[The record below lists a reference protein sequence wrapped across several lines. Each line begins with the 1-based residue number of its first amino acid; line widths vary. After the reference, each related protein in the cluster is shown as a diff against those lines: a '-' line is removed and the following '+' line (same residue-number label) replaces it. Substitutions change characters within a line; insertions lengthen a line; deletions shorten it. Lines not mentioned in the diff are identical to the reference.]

1 MHRVKLITYDSNIGD
16 INILQ
21 NWSITQINTDQITI
35 KNNKL
40 RKKVTFADNIELY
53 QSSTHTTKKDKMSKY
68 GNEPTAIEKFIEEY
82 LYKLT
87 ILDNLHFTKFK
98 LIASLKVLK
107 LYYPLMYNL
116 INTHYLL
123 SNNNY
128 KYIYTKHTFIRPHS
142 LFKITEFIEKYT
154 DIVEKQLILYKFYK
168 KYCGKD

>member
-1 MHRVKLITYDSNIGD
+1 MYRVKLITYNSNIAD
-16 INILQ
+16 IDILQ

-40 RKKVTFADNIELY
+40 KKSVTFSDNIELY
-53 QSSTHTTKKDKMSKY
+53 QPCTNTTKKDKMSKY
-68 GNEPTAIEKFIEEY
+68 GNEPTVIEKFVEEY

-87 ILDNLHFTKFK
+87 IFDSLSFTKFK

-107 LYYPLMYNL
+107 LYQPLMYNL

-123 SNNNY
+123 SNNKY

-142 LFKITEFIEKYT
+142 LSKITEFIEKYT
-154 DIVEKQLILYKFYK
+154 DIIEKQIILHKFYK